1 MLASALL
8 MQMICIRIYNL
19 DRTIHDTPKPACPGI
34 ADHSPA
40 TNNRE
45 WLHDQEKQNGCCCHA
60 RAGGKFGCPRT
71 TGATGQQTLSPITM
85 ITDAGKPT
93 MEVVVKKGEKIEH
106 YKSTGNIGQGEGRK
120 PGRRTG

>member
-1 MLASALL
+1 
-8 MQMICIRIYNL
+8 
-19 DRTIHDTPKPACPGI
+19 
-34 ADHSPA
+34 
-40 TNNRE
+40 
-45 WLHDQEKQNGCCCHA
+45 
-60 RAGGKFGCPRT
+60 
-71 TGATGQQTLSPITM
+71 M